1 MWTERSNAPLRV
13 ATLLALAAL
22 AGCEGAGL
30 APIEQKSTSALRKAQ
45 AAPSL
50 QSTKPAA
57 APAAV
62 PATHKVAA
70 GETLYAIAWRYGLD
84 ARDLGRWN
92 QLDDFNRIF
101 IGQELR
107 LRAPPSAPQPPSPLA
122 APRRVETPPVVA
134 KVPAPTSAARS
145 AAAIDASGPVNPP
158 TQDKPA
164 VATREP
170 AVAGK
175 QATTRPADSA
185 PAEEARTQEA
195 KTAEKRD
202 AARNAGGVAWQWPTS
217 GAAKPAKA
225 ASGAAGLDI
234 KGSRGQSVV
243 AAADGQVVY
252 SGNGLRGYGQ
262 LIIVK
267 HDDTFLSAYAHNDKL
282 LVGEGARVKAGQPI
296 AHMGDTEA
304 DEVMLHFEIRKN
316 GIAVD
321 PAQYLPAR

>member
-1 MWTERSNAPLRV
+1 MWTERSTAPLRV
-13 ATLLALAAL
+13 AALLALAAL

-30 APIEQKSTSALRKAQ
+30 APIEQKSTSALRKAPGT
-45 AAPSL
+45 ANPPGA
-50 QSTKPAA
+50 KPPA
-57 APAAV
+57 APAVV
-62 PATHKVAA
+62 PRTHRVAA

-107 LRAPPSAPQPPSPLA
+107 LRAPPPPPSPPT
-122 APRRVETPPVVA
+122 APRRVDSPPQVA
-134 KVPAPTSAARS
+134 KVPAPTTTARS
-145 AAAIDASGPVNPP
+145 AAAIDATAPVSPP
-158 TQDKPA
+158 STAKP
-164 VATREP
+164 VVDTREP
-170 AVAGK
+170 AATGK
-175 QATTRPADSA
+175 PDKPGSAASAPSPEASSSEVRPAA
-185 PAEEARTQEA
+185 
-195 KTAEKRD
+195 KRD

-217 GAAKPAKA
+217 GTSKPAKA
-225 ASGAAGLDI
+225 ASGAPGLDI
-234 KGSRGQSVV
+234 KGNRGQTVV

-267 HDDTFLSAYAHNDKL
+267 HDETFLSAYAHNDKL

-304 DEVMLHFEIRKN
+304 EEVMLHFEIRKN